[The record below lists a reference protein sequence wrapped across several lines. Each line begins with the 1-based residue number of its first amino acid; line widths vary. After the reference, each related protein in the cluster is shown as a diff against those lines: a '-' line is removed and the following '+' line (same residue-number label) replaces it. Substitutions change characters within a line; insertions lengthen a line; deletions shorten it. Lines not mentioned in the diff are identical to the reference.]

1 MKKLLRLIS
10 VATMLLAATTFMA
23 CSSDDD
29 DGPSESS
36 SATRVGSGAFV
47 GVVLDNTGKPVEG
60 ATVTLG
66 NKTAST
72 NKGGEFKLEGVAVN
86 DPVVRS
92 IQTTVGSGTVTNGDE
107 KLEPKDSTST
117 STERKYAYTLT
128 VTKDGYIPGTVD
140 SMYVSE
146 AEDIG
151 GIEDARLSALKN
163 QYAKILDSY
172 AGAVGTG
179 SITGSSSGDGYFL
192 TGNAPEDK
200 SATMTSVAAALKEIQ
215 NLYAHLGKTYSSTF
229 VECKSLVPLNASLSG
244 KLKLNPSPA
253 TAEVYNETTYPAP
266 KDTVVTVT
274 YTHDKNSAPYTF
286 KTKTDAEGNFKFE
299 KLPSGVALSIEVE
312 GFTAKAGEVEAYFST
327 DVGAYRSNAAEILN
341 NGTYDDSTS
350 KTKGTVTIYGNSLNV
365 AGVDIMLFA
374 QLEKIWVKET
384 NLIKNNSAALI
395 SVKTPLEFTFN
406 KAIQRVDIAGSGFQD
421 VKDDNY
427 VVTIDSTDAKKVTIT
442 PKDGIWTPKAAGTE
456 ATDAKAGEVRLSVL
470 AADGTKEL
478 LNDKFTAY
486 FDTTIYVEISDSS
499 KNDVELG
506 LTQPVKLTFSKPMTT
521 ASVVAYKVFDT
532 STKTALANAFSKTW
546 NEGKTELTLT
556 PTTFWDEVSDDNG
569 KVVFT
574 VEGLAQDLTDDV
586 RYWKNNVQTLTTGT
600 GASAVTKNAGLIAYF
615 DNKID
620 VTVAKV
626 DDKSFTLTF
635 SKAIKALTKDDIA
648 TAVTVTH
655 ATTKAGLAT
664 STAAVTDFEAK
675 FNDTNTVLTIS
686 AKNNDFANTGYY
698 RVTLG
703 AAVVGKT
710 GETKFRAAGTTTLQT
725 TTKNFDTDFTVGPE
739 KFAETA
745 VEIVTELPAGA
756 EQSRAA
762 FVTAEKYL
770 KLTFNKAVRSSKL
783 LVYDKSSTSYK
794 DVNNYVAD
802 KSVYLALNKLS
813 DESELKVQGTVTAVD
828 GATKTWATGKELETG
843 YALSKLTYKM
853 VSTSLYKETVSIA
866 AGQNDAK
873 VEKIQPT
880 DSITFTFDQDVST
893 AKWTAELY
901 DSDKV
906 GSNDLTQ
913 TSYAVTA
920 TAAGKVVTVALTEAS
935 KKLDFGKTYYLSL
948 KATKGNDVD
957 TVVLFNTDKATTA
970 DFANLVSDPTAS
982 LSTKILKKAVGEHN
996 YIKIETVGY
1005 YVVPA
1010 GDKSATTKFDEFK
1023 KSISSPIVIEFTQDI
1038 TGFTAVLAKAKE
1050 TDYFYEWK
1058 KATDVKAA
1066 DTYASKAEV
1075 EGKKLTITPK
1085 FAFASKSAVVPYV
1098 FNAKGEIVELKDA
1111 AGNALISKDNAAK
1124 QFVAKDL
1131 TDEKDLS
1138 AALDSTPASTEKALA
1153 LTQFNV
1159 NETGNGT
1166 QIWFQ
1171 FDPILSTTD
1180 SNANYGKYTLY
1191 RKATAATTA
1200 ATKWEKVGKTYTI
1213 SPATGEA
1220 DLQYIDVVADA
1231 ASDTDKKNNVKTA
1244 VINDFR
1250 LRGRKAAIVAD
1261 TGAKEFDYSRTDPTS
1276 TDPATSVY
1284 RLVCSID
1291 NVEIYSAPVTVADK
1305 FLDLKV
1311 TDGADAMTPTGYT
1324 TETTVTTKIYKFTAP
1339 CYIVNVATNVTRGT
1353 AAAVVTESTRLGP
1366 KNASRVKVDLNA
1378 ARTEITLTIDNDT
1391 TAGTGDK
1398 IILTATDAGGVSKQY
1413 TIEYKN

>member
-92 IQTTVGSGTVTNGDE
+92 IQTTVSTATGITVTNGDE

-117 STERKYAYTLT
+117 STSRNYAYTLT

-163 QYAKILDSY
+163 QYAAILNAY
-172 AGAVGTG
+172 ASAVGTG

-229 VECKSLVPLNASLSG
+229 VACKNLVPLNASLSG

-274 YTHDKNSAPYTF
+274 YVATTGAAPYTF
-286 KTKTDAEGNFKFE
+286 KSKTDAEGNFKFE
-299 KLPSGVALSIEVE
+299 KLPSGVSLSIEVE
-312 GFTAKAGEVEAYFST
+312 GFTAKAGDVEAYFST
-327 DVGAYRSNAAEILN
+327 DVGLAKYCSNAAELLN
-341 NGTYDDSTS
+341 NGSYNDSTATS
-350 KTKGTVTIYGNSLNV
+350 AATIKIDGNSLNV
-365 AGVDIMLFA
+365 SGVDIMLFA

-406 KAIQRVDIAGSGFQD
+406 KAIQRVDLAGSGFQD
-421 VKDDNY
+421 VKDENY

-442 PKDGIWTPKAAGTE
+442 PKDGIWTPAANGSGN
-456 ATDAKAGEVRLSVL
+456 DAVKAGVVKLSVL

-521 ASVVAYKVFDT
+521 ASVVAYKVFNT
-532 STKTALANAFSKTW
+532 TTKTALTNAFSKTW

-556 PTTFWDEVSDDNG
+556 PTTFWDEVSDNDG

-600 GASAVTKNAGLIAYF
+600 GTAAVTTNAGLIAYF

-648 TAVTVTH
+648 SAVTVKY
-655 ATTKAGLAT
+655 ATIKAGLDSGT
-664 STAAVTDFEAK
+664 VVSDYEAK

-703 AAVVGKT
+703 EAVVGKT

-725 TTKNFDTDFTVGPE
+725 TTKSFDTDFTVGPE

-745 VEIVTELPAGA
+745 VEFVTELPAGVVA
-756 EQSRAA
+756 SRAVYQDA
-762 FVTAEKYL
+762 ASYL
-770 KLTFNKAVRSSKL
+770 KITFNENIKRSKL
-783 LVYDKSSTSYK
+783 K
-794 DVNNYVAD
+794 VNNVEVTNYISGKSIYLPLHGIADDGKVELSVAAKD
-802 KSVYLALNKLS
+802 DEVISVTGSKWA
-813 DESELKVQGTVTAVD
+813 KVKFD
-828 GATKTWATGKELETG
+828 ATNPVKYDTG
-843 YALSKLTYKM
+843 YVVSKNTYKM
-853 VSTSLYKETVSIA
+853 VGTSLYTEKGSIA
-866 AGQNDAK
+866 GGKNDAVANEIK
-873 VEKIQPT
+873 P
-880 DSITFTFDQDVST
+880 DASITFTFDQDITT
-893 AKWTAELY
+893 ATWTAELY
-901 DSDKV
+901 DSDTVSKRNLDETLYKV
-906 GSNDLTQ
+906 DV
-913 TSYAVTA
+913 AKE
-920 TAAGKVVTVALTEAS
+920 GKVLTVSLANGS
-935 KKLDFGKTYYLSL
+935 KPLDYGKKYYLSL
-948 KATKGNDVD
+948 KAVKGKDSDV
-957 TVVLFNTDKATTA
+957 VVLFDTNTFGDNNYGKLSDKATQLNSKIIHEFGSGT
-970 DFANLVSDPTAS
+970 DPKFHYVEI
-982 LSTKILKKAVGEHN
+982 STESKDAKYEKL
-996 YIKIETVGY
+996 
-1005 YVVPA
+1005 YVVAA
-1010 GDKSATTKFDEFK
+1010 GGNSQTTSFDDFK
-1023 KSISSPIVIEFTQDI
+1023 KSNTSSIVLQFNQAV
-1038 TGFTAVLAKAKE
+1038 TGFKAVLAVSGTSAETFDALDKTKLFDLKQAAVVSGNTITLEPAYAFPSGTEVVPLVFRDDGKKFALKLESEEDFITATNKYTSRTFDDVDKVISEFITKE
-1050 TDYFYEWK
+1050 SLVKISNLAIVNGADKT
-1058 KATDVKAA
+1058 TDVDPTNPIDNGAMMEFTFTPVYSINASAA
-1066 DTYASKAEV
+1066 D
-1075 EGKKLTITPK
+1075 
-1085 FAFASKSAVVPYV
+1085 
-1098 FNAKGEIVELKDA
+1098 
-1111 AGNALISKDNAAK
+1111 
-1124 QFVAKDL
+1124 
-1131 TDEKDLS
+1131 
-1138 AALDSTPASTEKALA
+1138 
-1153 LTQFNV
+1153 
-1159 NETGNGT
+1159 
-1166 QIWFQ
+1166 
-1171 FDPILSTTD
+1171 
-1180 SNANYGKYTLY
+1180 YTLY
-1191 RKATAATTA
+1191 RLLSGNGKKWEAVKTTGSGAVASTDSLKAYVDYKHKSGSYDYDAYKLLGLPAYFTETDATRSFNYGPVKYVLVAKVDNSLVLSNVVTAEDKWCVITANTTGVTAADGSVLTSDKLL
-1200 ATKWEKVGKTYTI
+1200 ATI
-1213 SPATGEA
+1213 
-1220 DLQYIDVVADA
+1220 
-1231 ASDTDKKNNVKTA
+1231 
-1244 VINDFR
+1244 
-1250 LRGRKAAIVAD
+1250 
-1261 TGAKEFDYSRTDPTS
+1261 TS
-1276 TDPATSVY
+1276 TDVIKASDVSIAAAKAGDDTALSGDAAYTPVAVQKTSN
-1284 RLVCSID
+1284 S
-1291 NVEIYSAPVTVADK
+1291 VEIYAMKGKKPNAGQK
-1305 FLDLKV
+1305 F
-1311 TDGADAMTPTGYT
+1311 
-1324 TETTVTTKIYKFTAP
+1324 
-1339 CYIVNVATNVTRGT
+1339 
-1353 AAAVVTESTRLGP
+1353 S
-1366 KNASRVKVDLNA
+1366 
-1378 ARTEITLTIDNDT
+1378 
-1391 TAGTGDK
+1391 
-1398 IILTATDAGGVSKQY
+1398 LTAKDNHGNISKPIPITVQ
-1413 TIEYKN
+1413 

>member
-92 IQTTVGSGTVTNGDE
+92 IQTTVGTGTTSTVTNGDE
-107 KLEPKDSTST
+107 KLEPKDSTTT
-117 STERKYAYTLT
+117 SERKYAYTLT

-163 QYAKILDSY
+163 QYAGILNAY

-266 KDTVVTVT
+266 KDTVVTVA
-274 YTHDKNSAPYTF
+274 YTHEKNSAPYTF

-421 VKDDNY
+421 VKDENY

-442 PKDGIWTPKAAGTE
+442 PKDDIWTPAANGSGN
-456 ATDAKAGEVRLSVL
+456 DAVKGGVVKLSVL

-478 LNDKFTAY
+478 LNDTFTAY
-486 FDTTIYVEISDSS
+486 FDTVIYVEISDSS

-521 ASVVAYKVFDT
+521 ASVEAYSVYT
-532 STKTALANAFSKTW
+532 ANTKTKLTNAFSKSW

-556 PTTFWDEVSDDNG
+556 PTTFWDTVSDDNG

-574 VEGLAQDLTDDV
+574 VEGLAQDLTSDV
-586 RYWKNNVQTLTTGT
+586 KYWKNNVQTLTTGT
-600 GASAVTKNAGLIAYF
+600 VTTNAGLIAYF

-635 SKAIKALTKDDIA
+635 SKAIKALTKDDIDS
-648 TAVTVTH
+648 AVTVKY
-655 ATTKAGLAT
+655 ATTKADLDSGT
-664 STAAVTDFEAK
+664 AVTDFEAK

-698 RVTLG
+698 RVTLTN
-703 AAVVGKT
+703 AVVGKT
-710 GETKFRAAGTTTLQT
+710 GETKFRVAGTTAILS
-725 TTKNFDTDFTVGPE
+725 TKNFDTDFTVGPE

-756 EQSRAA
+756 EQSRAVY
-762 FVTAEKYL
+762 VTAEKYL

-783 LVYDKSSTSYK
+783 SVYDKSTTSYK
-794 DVNNYVAD
+794 AVRNYVAD
-802 KSVYLALNKLS
+802 KSVYLALNELS
-813 DESELKVQGTVTAVD
+813 DDSELYVQGTVTAVD
-828 GATKTWATGKELETG
+828 GATKNWAAGKELDTG
-843 YALSKLTYKM
+843 YALSKFTYKM

-901 DSDKV
+901 DSDNV

-920 TAAGKVVTVALTEAS
+920 TAAGKVVTIALTEAS

-957 TVVLFNTDKATTA
+957 TVVLFNTDKATAA
-970 DFANLVSDPTAS
+970 DFANLVSAPSTS
-982 LSTKILKKAVGEHN
+982 LSTKILKPAVTGHN
-996 YIKIETVGY
+996 YIEINTVGY

-1038 TGFTAVLAKAKE
+1038 TGFTAVLAKSNG
-1050 TDYFYEWK
+1050 TDYFYDWK

-1066 DTYASKAEV
+1066 DTYASTAVV

-1085 FAFASKSAVVPYV
+1085 FAFASKAAVVPYV

-1111 AGNALISKDNAAK
+1111 AKNDIISKTDATK

-1131 TDEKDLS
+1131 TDDKDLS

-1166 QIWFQ
+1166 KVWFQ
-1171 FDPILSTTD
+1171 FNPILSSTD
-1180 SNANYGKYTLY
+1180 STANYGKYTLY
-1191 RKATAATTA
+1191 RKATAATSA

-1213 SPATGEA
+1213 SPAAGEA
-1220 DLQYIDVVADA
+1220 DLNYIDVNADA
-1231 ASDTDKKNNVKTA
+1231 ASDADKKNNIKTA
-1244 VINDFR
+1244 VMNDFR

-1311 TDGADAMTPTGYT
+1311 TEGADAMTPTGYT
-1324 TETTVTTKIYKFTAP
+1324 TETAVSVKTYKFTAP
-1339 CYIVNVATNVTRGT
+1339 CYIVNVATTVTRGT
-1353 AAAVVTESTRLGP
+1353 AAAVITESKRLGP
-1366 KNASRVKVDLNA
+1366 ANASRVKVSLDTD
-1378 ARTEITLTIDNDT
+1378 RKVITLTIDDET

>member
-10 VATMLLAATTFMA
+10 VATMLLAATSFMA

-29 DGPSESS
+29 DD
-36 SATRVGSGAFV
+36 SGARSASEHARGAIG
-47 GVVLDNTGKPVEG
+47 GVVLDNRGEPVEG

-72 NKGGEFKLEGVAVN
+72 NHGGEFVLENVDVN
-86 DPVVRS
+86 DPTVKAV
-92 IQTTVGSGTVTNGDE
+92 QTTVSSNALVPATASAPTAPTGVTN
-107 KLEPKDSTST
+107 T
-117 STERKYAYTLT
+117 YAYTLT
-128 VTKDGYIPGTVD
+128 ATKNDYISALIKGVYVT
-140 SMYVSE
+140 S
-146 AEDIG
+146 AENIG
-151 GIEDARLSALKN
+151 GIEDARLSALKD
-163 QYAKILDSY
+163 QYATILNSY
-172 AGAVGTG
+172 ATAVGTG
-179 SITGSSSGDGYFL
+179 SIVASATGDGYGA
-192 TGNAPEDK
+192 TIKDNEDK
-200 SATMTSVAAALKEIQ
+200 SATMTTVANALKEIQ
-215 NLYAHLGKTYSSTF
+215 KLYSELGTTYSSTWA
-229 VECKSLVPLNASLSG
+229 EGTLIPLNASLSG

-253 TAEVYNETTYPAP
+253 TAEVFSETTYPAP

-274 YTHDKNSAPYTF
+274 YSANKGAPYTF
-286 KTKTDAEGNFKFE
+286 KSKTDAEGNFKFE
-299 KLPSGVALSIEVE
+299 KLPSGVNLSIEVE

-341 NGTYDDSTS
+341 NGTYNDSTS
-350 KTKGTVTIYGNSLNV
+350 TTKGTITIDGNSLNV

-421 VKDDNY
+421 VKDENY

-442 PKDGIWTPKAAGTE
+442 PKDGIWTPAANGTGN
-456 ATDAKAGEVRLSVL
+456 DAVKAGVVKLSVL

-478 LNDKFTAY
+478 LNDNFTAY

-521 ASVVAYKVFDT
+521 ASVVAYEKLDLT
-532 STKTALANAFSKTW
+532 TTTPTKTPLTNAFSKTW

-556 PTTFWDEVSDDNG
+556 PTTFWDTVSDADG

-586 RYWKNNVQTLTTGT
+586 KYWKNNVETQTIGTGT
-600 GASAVTKNAGLIAYF
+600 AAVTKNVGLIAYF

-648 TAVTVTH
+648 NAVTVKYAATKADLDSGTAVT
-655 ATTKAGLAT
+655 
-664 STAAVTDFEAK
+664 DYEAK

-686 AKNNDFANTGYY
+686 AKNNDFAHTGYY
-698 RVTLG
+698 RVNLTN
-703 AAVVGKT
+703 AVVGKT
-710 GETKFRAAGTTTLQT
+710 GETKFRVAGTTNIL

-783 LVYDKSSTSYK
+783 EVYNKSTSGYK
-794 DVNNYVAD
+794 AVKNYVAD
-802 KSVYLALNKLS
+802 KSVYLALNELS
-813 DESELKVQGTVTAVD
+813 DESVLTVKGIVTAVD
-828 GATKTWATGKELETG
+828 GATKEWAAGKELDTG

-901 DSDKV
+901 DDV
-906 GSNDLTQ
+906 NVVSNDLTQ

-957 TVVLFNTDKATTA
+957 TVVLFNSDTFDA
-970 DFANLVSDPTAS
+970 ANYEKLVSDSSKT
-982 LSTKILKKAVGEHN
+982 LFGQIVDDKAKVTGHR
-996 YIKIETVGY
+996 YIKIPTVGY

-1038 TGFTAVLAKAKE
+1038 TGFTAVLAKSNG
-1050 TDYFYEWK
+1050 TDYFYDWK

-1066 DTYASKAEV
+1066 DTYASTPVV

-1085 FAFASKSAVVPYV
+1085 FAFASNAAVVPYV

-1111 AGNALISKDNAAK
+1111 AENALISKTDAKK

-1138 AALDSTPASTEKALA
+1138 AALDSTLAATENALE

-1166 QIWFQ
+1166 SIWFQ
-1171 FDPILSTTD
+1171 FNPILSSTSTD
-1180 SNANYGKYTLY
+1180 PNYGKYTLY

-1200 ATKWEKVGKTYTI
+1200 ATKWEKVGNTYTI
-1213 SPATGEA
+1213 NPTGSEVA
-1220 DLQYIDVVADA
+1220 LEYIDVAA
-1231 ASDTDKKNNVKTA
+1231 TASDSDKKGNMKTA

-1250 LRGRKAAIVAD
+1250 LRNRNAAIKTTTLAN
-1261 TGAKEFDYSRTDPTS
+1261 EFDYAT
-1276 TDPATSVY
+1276 TSVY

-1305 FLDLKV
+1305 FLDLSV
-1311 TDGADAMTPTGYT
+1311 TEGGNDLTPSGYA
-1324 TETTVTTKIYKFTAP
+1324 TENTVSVKTYKFTAP
-1339 CYIVNVATNVTRGT
+1339 CYIVNVETNVTRGT
-1353 AAAVVTESTRLGP
+1353 AAAVVTESKRLS
-1366 KNASRVKVDLNA
+1366 ASRVKVALD
-1378 ARTEITLTIDNDT
+1378 TERKVITLTIEDDT
-1391 TAGTGDK
+1391 TAGTGDTISVK
-1398 IILTATDAGGVSKQY
+1398 AKDAAGQEKTF
-1413 TIEYKN
+1413 TIVYKN

>member
-29 DGPSESS
+29 DD
-36 SATRVGSGAFV
+36 SGARSASEHARGAIV
-47 GVVLDNTGKPVEG
+47 GVVLDNRGEPVDG

-72 NKGGEFKLEGVAVN
+72 GRGGEFVLENVDVN
-86 DPVVRS
+86 DPTVKAV
-92 IQTTVGSGTVTNGDE
+92 QTTVSTSGTLV
-107 KLEPKDSTST
+107 PATST
-117 STERKYAYTLT
+117 NVSTGTGATATYAYTLT
-128 VTKDGYIPGTVD
+128 VTKNDYISALIKGV
-140 SMYVSE
+140 YVTS
-146 AEDIG
+146 AENIG
-151 GIEDARLSALKN
+151 GIEDARLSVLKD
-163 QYAKILDSY
+163 QYATILNSY
-172 AGAVGTG
+172 AAAVGTG
-179 SITGSSSGDGYFL
+179 SIVASATGDGYGA
-192 TGNAPEDK
+192 TIKDNEDK
-200 SATMTSVAAALKEIQ
+200 SATMTTVANALKEIQ
-215 NLYAHLGKTYSSTF
+215 KLYSELGTTYSSTWA
-229 VECKSLVPLNASLSG
+229 EGTLIPLNASLSG

-253 TAEVYNETTYPAP
+253 TAEVFSETTYPAP

-274 YTHDKNSAPYTF
+274 YKSADSNAPYTF
-286 KTKTDAEGNFKFE
+286 DSKTDAEGNFKFE
-299 KLPSGVALSIEVE
+299 KLPSGVPLSINVE

-327 DVGAYRSNAAEILN
+327 DVGLSTYRSNAAELLN
-341 NGTYDDSTS
+341 NGSYNDSTATS
-350 KTKGTVTIYGNSLNV
+350 AATIKIDGNSLNV

-478 LNDKFTAY
+478 LNAKFNAY

-521 ASVVAYKVFDT
+521 ASVVAYGTYDT
-532 STKTALANAFSKTW
+532 KKLTNAFSKTW

-556 PTTFWDEVSDDNG
+556 PTTFWDTVSDADG

-586 RYWKNNVQTLTTGT
+586 KYWKNNVETQTTGT
-600 GASAVTKNAGLIAYF
+600 GTTAVNKIVGLKAYF

-648 TAVTVTH
+648 NAVTVKY
-655 ATTKAGLAT
+655 ATTKADLDSGT
-664 STAAVTDFEAK
+664 AVTDYEAK

-686 AKNNDFANTGYY
+686 AKNNDFAHTGYY
-698 RVTLG
+698 RVTLTN
-703 AAVVGKT
+703 AVVGKT
-710 GETKFRAAGTTTLQT
+710 GETKFRAAGTTNVL

-783 LVYDKSSTSYK
+783 EVYNKSTSGYK
-794 DVNNYVAD
+794 VVKNYVAD
-802 KSVYLALNKLS
+802 KSVYLALNELS
-813 DESELKVQGTVTAVD
+813 DESVLTVKGTVTAVD
-828 GATKTWATGKELETG
+828 GATKEWAAGKELDTG

-957 TVVLFNTDKATTA
+957 TVVLFNTDKATAA
-970 DFANLVSDPTAS
+970 DFGNLVSDPTAS
-982 LSTKILKKAVGEHN
+982 LSTKILKAAVTGHN
-996 YIKIETVGY
+996 YIEINTVGY

-1010 GDKSATTKFDEFK
+1010 GDKSATTKFDDFK
-1023 KSISSPIVIEFTQDI
+1023 KSINSPIVIEFTQDI
-1038 TGFTAVLAKAKE
+1038 TGFTAVLAKSDDTIASGA
-1050 TDYFYEWK
+1050 TAANYFYDWK

-1066 DTYASKAEV
+1066 DTYASTAV
-1075 EGKKLTITPK
+1075 VDGKKLTITPK
-1085 FAFASKSAVVPYV
+1085 FAFASKAAVVPYV

-1111 AGNALISKDNAAK
+1111 AKNDIISKTDATK

-1131 TDEKDLS
+1131 SNDKDLS

-1159 NETGNGT
+1159 EETGNGT

-1171 FDPILSTTD
+1171 FDPILSSTD

-1191 RKATAATTA
+1191 RKATAATSA

-1220 DLQYIDVVADA
+1220 DLQYIDVAATAPDA
-1231 ASDTDKKNNVKTA
+1231 DKKTNVKIA

-1250 LRGRKAAIVAD
+1250 LRGRKAAIVTE

-1311 TDGADAMTPTGYT
+1311 TAGADAMTPTGYT
-1324 TETTVTTKIYKFTAP
+1324 TETAVTTKTYKFTAP
-1339 CYIVNVATNVTRGT
+1339 CYIVNVATQVTRGT
-1353 AAAVVTESTRLGP
+1353 AAGVITDSKRLGP
-1366 KNASRVKVDLNA
+1366 ANASRVKVTLDTD
-1378 ARTEITLTIDNDT
+1378 RKVITLTIDDET

>member
-10 VATMLLAATTFMA
+10 VATMLLAATSFMA

-29 DGPSESS
+29 DD
-36 SATRVGSGAFV
+36 SGARSASEHARGAIV
-47 GVVLDNTGKPVEG
+47 GVVLDNRGEPVEG

-72 NKGGEFKLEGVAVN
+72 NRGGEFILENVDVN
-86 DPVVRS
+86 DPTVKAV
-92 IQTTVGSGTVTNGDE
+92 QTTASTSGTLV
-107 KLEPKDSTST
+107 PATST
-117 STERKYAYTLT
+117 NVPTTGTTYAYTLT
-128 VTKDGYIPGTVD
+128 VTKNDYISALIKGV
-140 SMYVSE
+140 YVSS
-146 AEDIG
+146 AENIG
-151 GIEDARLSALKN
+151 GIEDARLSALKD
-163 QYAKILDSY
+163 QYATILNSY
-172 AGAVGTG
+172 ATAVGTG
-179 SITGSSSGDGYFL
+179 SIVASATGDGYGA
-192 TGNAPEDK
+192 TIKDNEDK
-200 SATMTSVAAALKEIQ
+200 SATMTTVANALKEIQ
-215 NLYAHLGKTYSSTF
+215 KLYSELGTTYSSTWA
-229 VECKSLVPLNASLSG
+229 EGTLIPLNASLSG

-253 TAEVYNETTYPAP
+253 TAEVFSETTYPAP

-274 YTHDKNSAPYTF
+274 YKSADSNAPYTF
-286 KTKTDAEGNFKFE
+286 DSKTDAEGNFKFE
-299 KLPSGVALSIEVE
+299 KLPSGVPLSINVE

-327 DVGAYRSNAAEILN
+327 DVGLSTYRSNAAELLN
-341 NGTYDDSTS
+341 NGSYNDSTATS
-350 KTKGTVTIYGNSLNV
+350 AATIKIDGNSLNV

-421 VKDDNY
+421 VKDENY

-442 PKDGIWTPKAAGTE
+442 PKDGIWTPKAAGNQT
-456 ATDAKAGEVRLSVL
+456 TDAKAGEVRLSVL

-499 KNDVELG
+499 KDDVELG

-521 ASVVAYKVFDT
+521 ASVVAYETYSSKKLT
-532 STKTALANAFSKTW
+532 NAFSKSW

-556 PTTFWDEVSDDNG
+556 PTTFWDTVSDADG

-574 VEGLAQDLTDDV
+574 VKGLAQDLTDDV
-586 RYWKNNVQTLTTGT
+586 KYWKNNVEVDTTGT
-600 GASAVTKNAGLIAYF
+600 EPKNVGLIAYF

-703 AAVVGKT
+703 EAVVGKT
-710 GETKFRAAGTTTLQT
+710 GETKFRAAGTTNIL

-828 GATKTWATGKELETG
+828 GATKTWEVGKELETG

-957 TVVLFNTDKATTA
+957 TVVLFNTDKATAA

-1010 GDKSATTKFDEFK
+1010 GDKSATTKFDDFK

-1038 TGFTAVLAKAKE
+1038 TGFTAVLANKD
-1050 TDYFYEWK
+1050 TSSGTPYFYSWK
-1058 KATDVKAA
+1058 KVADVDASK
-1066 DTYASKAEV
+1066 TYASTAV
-1075 EGKKLTITPK
+1075 VDGKKLTITPK
-1085 FAFASKSAVVPYV
+1085 YAFTSAAVVVPYV
-1098 FNAKGEIVELKDA
+1098 FN
-1111 AGNALISKDNAAK
+1111 
-1124 QFVAKDL
+1124 
-1131 TDEKDLS
+1131 
-1138 AALDSTPASTEKALA
+1138 
-1153 LTQFNV
+1153 
-1159 NETGNGT
+1159 
-1166 QIWFQ
+1166 
-1171 FDPILSTTD
+1171 
-1180 SNANYGKYTLY
+1180 
-1191 RKATAATTA
+1191 
-1200 ATKWEKVGKTYTI
+1200 
-1213 SPATGEA
+1213 
-1220 DLQYIDVVADA
+1220 VV
-1231 ASDTDKKNNVKTA
+1231 
-1244 VINDFR
+1244 
-1250 LRGRKAAIVAD
+1250 
-1261 TGAKEFDYSRTDPTS
+1261 
-1276 TDPATSVY
+1276 
-1284 RLVCSID
+1284 
-1291 NVEIYSAPVTVADK
+1291 
-1305 FLDLKV
+1305 
-1311 TDGADAMTPTGYT
+1311 
-1324 TETTVTTKIYKFTAP
+1324 
-1339 CYIVNVATNVTRGT
+1339 
-1353 AAAVVTESTRLGP
+1353 
-1366 KNASRVKVDLNA
+1366 
-1378 ARTEITLTIDNDT
+1378 
-1391 TAGTGDK
+1391 
-1398 IILTATDAGGVSKQY
+1398 
-1413 TIEYKN
+1413 